1 MKFVCDHMLGT
12 LAKWLRLLGFDVIYP
27 GPVADSEIRDA
38 AAQED
43 RLVITRDKELAS
55 TTKARTLYIESDV
68 LEEQLKFVLSEL
80 DLKVTDPMSRCS
92 VCNSLVDRVD
102 KSSVEG
108 KVPEGVFDRQED
120 FWFCSECDKY
130 YWQGSHWEKI
140 AKTIEELDTS

>member
-43 RLVITRDKELAS
+43 RMVITRDKELAS
-55 TTKARTLYIESDV
+55 TTKVRTLYVESDV

-120 FWFCSECDKY
+120 FWFCSECGKY

-140 AKTIEELDTS
+140 AKTIEELDMS